1 MLPDRRLSSPPRF
14 LYRCLLLYGLL
25 VLYLFPRSASAG
37 ISLPKPD
44 GWVSDYAGL
53 LDASTKNRLE
63 QLLTEVNQEG
73 GVEIAVVTI
82 PTLGGQS
89 VEEAAVELFAAWRIG
104 KKGKDEGV
112 LLLVAPKERK
122 LRIEV
127 GYGLEG
133 TIPDGLAGEIIRDTI
148 TPRFR
153 QGRFAEGIETGI
165 ARIVESIA
173 RQKQIQISP
182 PESPR
187 LRTTAPEQD
196 TRRWRLSS
204 QATPVLLFLLL
215 LVGLIAIS
223 MAGER
228 SFRDR
233 RGPHRFRNRFIW
245 FPVGPYSGGSS
256 GGGFGSSGFG
266 GFGGFGGGSSGG
278 GGASGSW

>member
-1 MLPDRRLSSPPRF
+1 MLPDRRLSSPPHL
-14 LYRCLLLYGLL
+14 LYRYLPLYCSL
-25 VLYLFPRSASAG
+25 VLCLFFGSASAG
-37 ISLPKPD
+37 ISLPKPE
-44 GWVSDYAGL
+44 GWVSDHAGL
-53 LDASTKNRLE
+53 LDTSTKHHLE
-63 QLLTEVNQEG
+63 QFLTEVNRQG
-73 GVEIAVVTI
+73 GVEIAVVTL

-89 VEEAAVELFAAWRIG
+89 VEEVAVELFAAWGIG
-104 KKGKDEGV
+104 TKGKDEGV

-153 QGRFAEGIETGI
+153 QDRFAEGIEAGI
-165 ARIVESIA
+165 ARIVETIA
-173 RQKQIQISP
+173 RHKQIQIPP
-182 PESPR
+182 PESYR
-187 LRTTAPEQD
+187 LQAPASERRTGTV
-196 TRRWRLSS
+196 RLVS

-223 MAGER
+223 MASER
-228 SFRDR
+228 SFRYR
-233 RGPHRFRNRFIW
+233 RGSHRFRDRFIW

-256 GGGFGSSGFG
+256 GGGFGSSD
-266 GFGGFGGGSSGG
+266 FGGFGGGSSGG

>member
-1 MLPDRRLSSPPRF
+1 MLPDRRLSSRPRF
-14 LYRCLLLYGLL
+14 LYRCLPLYCSL
-25 VLYLFPRSASAG
+25 VLCLLSGSASAG
-37 ISLPKPD
+37 ISLPKPE
-44 GWVSDYAGL
+44 GWVTDRAGL
-53 LDASTKNRLE
+53 LDASTKNHLE
-63 QLLTEVNQEG
+63 QLLTEVNRQG
-73 GVEIAVVTI
+73 SVEIAVVTL

-89 VEEAAVELFAAWRIG
+89 VEEVAVELFAAWEIG
-104 KKGKDEGV
+104 KKGKDEGA

-127 GYGLEG
+127 GYGLEEI
-133 TIPDGLAGEIIRDTI
+133 IPDGLAGEIIRDTI

-153 QGRFAEGIETGI
+153 QGRFAEGIEAGI
-165 ARIVESIA
+165 ARIVETIA
-173 RQKQIQISP
+173 RHKQIQPPP

-187 LRTTAPEQD
+187 LRATAPEQD

-223 MAGER
+223 MASER
-228 SFRDR
+228 SFR
-233 RGPHRFRNRFIW
+233 RGPRLFRNRFLW
-245 FPVGPYSGGSS
+245 FPVGPYSGSS
-256 GGGFGSSGFG
+256 SSGGFGSSGFG

>member
-1 MLPDRRLSSPPRF
+1 MLPDRRLSSPPHL
-14 LYRCLLLYGLL
+14 LYRCLPLYCSL
-25 VLYLFPRSASAG
+25 VLCLSSGSTSAG
-37 ISLPKPD
+37 ISLPKPE
-44 GWVSDYAGL
+44 GWVSDRAGL
-53 LDASTKNRLE
+53 LDTSTKHHLE
-63 QLLTEVNQEG
+63 QLLTEVNRQG
-73 GVEIAVVTI
+73 SVEIAVVTL

-89 VEEAAVELFAAWRIG
+89 VEEVAVELFATWGIG

-153 QGRFAEGIETGI
+153 EGRFAEGIEAGI
-165 ARIVESIA
+165 ARIVETIA
-173 RQKQIQISP
+173 RHKQIQIPP

-187 LRTTAPEQD
+187 LRATAPEQD

-223 MAGER
+223 MASER
-228 SFRDR
+228 SFRHR
-233 RGPHRFRNRFIW
+233 RGSRRFRHRFIW

-256 GGGFGSSGFG
+256 GGGFGSSDFG

>member
-14 LYRCLLLYGLL
+14 LYRCLPLYCAL
-25 VLYLFPRSASAG
+25 VLCLFSMSASAG
-37 ISLPKPD
+37 ISLPTPV
-44 GWVSDYAGL
+44 GWVSDRAGL
-53 LDASTKNRLE
+53 LDISTKNRLE
-63 QLLTEVNQEG
+63 QFLTEVNRQG
-73 GVEIAVVTI
+73 GVEIAVVTLS
-82 PTLGGQS
+82 TLGGQS
-89 VEEAAVELFAAWRIG
+89 VEEVAAELFAAWGVG

-112 LLLVAPKERK
+112 LLLVAQKERK

-153 QGRFAEGIETGI
+153 QGRFAEGIEAGVAQIVETI
-165 ARIVESIA
+165 ARH
-173 RQKQIQISP
+173 KQIQIP
-182 PESPR
+182 APESPH

-204 QATPVLLFLLL
+204 QATPVLLFLFL

-223 MAGER
+223 MASER
-228 SFRDR
+228 SLNR
-233 RGPHRFRNRFIW
+233 RGGRRFRNRFIW

>member
-1 MLPDRRLSSPPRF
+1 MLPARRLSSPPRF

-25 VLYLFPRSASAG
+25 VLCLFSGSASAG
-37 ISLPKPD
+37 ISIPTPV

-63 QLLTEVNQEG
+63 QLLTEVNQEA

-82 PTLGGQS
+82 PALGGQS
-89 VEEAAVELFAAWRIG
+89 VEEAAVELFAAWGIG

-153 QGRFAEGIETGI
+153 EGRFAEGIEAGI
-165 ARIVESIA
+165 ARIVESIV
-173 RQKQIQISP
+173 RQKQIQIP
-182 PESPR
+182 APESPR
-187 LRTTAPEQD
+187 LRTTAPGQE

-215 LVGLIAIS
+215 LIGLIAIS

-228 SFRDR
+228 SFGRRRDPR
-233 RGPHRFRNRFIW
+233 RFRNRFIW
-245 FPVGPYSGGSS
+245 FPVGPYGGSSS
-256 GGGFGSSGFG
+256 GGGFGSSDFG

>member
-1 MLPDRRLSSPPRF
+1 MLTDRRLSSPPHF
-14 LYRCLLLYGLL
+14 LYRCLPLYCSL
-25 VLYLFPRSASAG
+25 VLCLFSTSASAG
-37 ISLPKPD
+37 ISLPTPV
-44 GWVSDYAGL
+44 GWMSDRASL

-63 QLLTEVNQEG
+63 QLLTEVNRQAS
-73 GVEIAVVTI
+73 VEIAVVTL

-89 VEEAAVELFAAWRIG
+89 VEEVAVELFAAWKIG
-104 KKGKDEGV
+104 KQGKDEGV
-112 LLLVAPKERK
+112 LLLVAPKERR

-133 TIPDGLAGEIIRDTI
+133 TIPDGLAGEIIRNTI
-148 TPRFR
+148 TPYFR
-153 QGRFAEGIETGI
+153 EGRFAEGIEAGVT
-165 ARIVESIA
+165 RIVETIA
-173 RQKQIQISP
+173 RQKQIQIP
-182 PESPR
+182 PLQSPR

-223 MAGER
+223 MASER
-228 SFRDR
+228 PLNR
-233 RGPHRFRNRFIW
+233 RGGRRFLNRFIW
-245 FPVGPYSGGSS
+245 FPVGPYSGSSS

>member
-1 MLPDRRLSSPPRF
+1 MLPDRRLSSPSRF
-14 LYRCLLLYGLL
+14 LYRCLPLYCSL
-25 VLYLFPRSASAG
+25 VLCLFSLSASAD
-37 ISLPKPD
+37 ISLPTPV
-44 GWVSDYAGL
+44 GWVSDHAGL
-53 LDASTKNRLE
+53 LDTSTKNRLE
-63 QLLTEVNQEG
+63 QLLTEVNRQAS
-73 GVEIAVVTI
+73 VEIAVVTL

-89 VEEAAVELFAAWRIG
+89 VEEVAVELFAAWKIG
-104 KKGKDEGV
+104 KQGKDEGV
-112 LLLVAPKERK
+112 LLLVAPKERR

-133 TIPDGLAGEIIRDTI
+133 TIPDGLAGEIIRNAI
-148 TPRFR
+148 TPYFR
-153 QGRFAEGIETGI
+153 EGRFAEGIEAGVAQIVETI
-165 ARIVESIA
+165 ARH
-173 RQKQIQISP
+173 KQIQIP
-182 PESPR
+182 PLQSPR
-187 LRTTAPEQD
+187 LRTIAPEQD

-223 MAGER
+223 MASER

-233 RGPHRFRNRFIW
+233 RGPRRFLNRFIW
-245 FPVGPYSGGSS
+245 FPVGPYSGSSS

>member
-1 MLPDRRLSSPPRF
+1 MLPDRRLSSPPHF
-14 LYRCLLLYGLL
+14 HYRCLPLYCSL
-25 VLYLFPRSASAG
+25 VLCLFSMSASAG
-37 ISLPKPD
+37 ISLPTPV
-44 GWVSDYAGL
+44 GWVSDHSGL
-53 LDASTKNRLE
+53 LDASTKDRLE
-63 QLLTEVNQEG
+63 QLLTEVNRQG
-73 GVEIAVVTI
+73 GVEIAVVTL

-89 VEEAAVELFAAWRIG
+89 VEEVAVELFAAWKIG
-104 KKGKDEGV
+104 KQGKDEGV

-133 TIPDGLAGEIIRDTI
+133 TIPDGLAGEIIRNTI

-153 QGRFAEGIETGI
+153 EGRFAEGIEAGVAQIVETI
-165 ARIVESIA
+165 ARH
-173 RQKQIQISP
+173 KHIQIP
-182 PESPR
+182 APESPR
-187 LRTTAPEQD
+187 LQATTPEQD

-223 MAGER
+223 MASER
-228 SFRDR
+228 SFRDH
-233 RGPHRFRNRFIW
+233 RGPRRFRNRFIW
-245 FPVGPYSGGSS
+245 FPIGPYSGGSS